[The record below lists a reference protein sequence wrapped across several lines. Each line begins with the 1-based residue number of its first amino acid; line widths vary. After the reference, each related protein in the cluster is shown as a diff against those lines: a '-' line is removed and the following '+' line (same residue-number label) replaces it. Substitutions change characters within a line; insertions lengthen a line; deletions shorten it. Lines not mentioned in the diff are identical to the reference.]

1 MKKEFLPY
9 YISRFILSIV
19 ISILVW
25 HFTWMAALLTF
36 VFFGL
41 FLLYLHSGWF
51 SIDLST
57 PLYPLRLDSHGR
69 EVQRKALIFAV
80 TLSLLL
86 YTFAVPLSNFIGIP
100 LISGHTAR
108 SVGIITYFLTQFTL
122 YIKTSMQAH
131 LSSQ

>member
-9 YISRFILSIV
+9 YISRFILSAV
-19 ISILVW
+19 VSILVW
-25 HFTWMAALLTF
+25 HFTWMAFLMTF

-57 PLYPLRLDSHGR
+57 PLYPLRRDSHAK
-69 EVQRKALIFAV
+69 EVQRKALILAV

-86 YTFAVPLSNFIGIP
+86 YTFAIPLSNFIGIP

-108 SVGIITYFLTQFTL
+108 SVGIITYFLAQFTL

>member
-9 YISRFILSIV
+9 YISRFILSAV
-19 ISILVW
+19 FSILVW
-25 HFTWMAALLTF
+25 GFTWTAALMTI

-51 SIDLST
+51 SVDLST
-57 PLYPLRLDSHGR
+57 PLYPLRHDSHGR

-86 YTFAVPLSNFIGIP
+86 YTFAVPLSNFTGIP
-100 LISGHTAR
+100 LISGHIAL
-108 SVGIITYFLTQFTL
+108 SVGIITYFIAQFAL
-122 YIKTSMQAH
+122 FIKA
-131 LSSQ
+131 